1 MAKRESYSE
10 QLECPDCGVH
20 GIAEWSENENLVY
33 GRGLNKTLHS
43 VSDGFERGKQ
53 KDHNGDPTV
62 VCQACGVV
70 VSD

>member
-10 QLECPDCGVH
+10 QLECPNCGAQ
-20 GIAEWSENENLVY
+20 GTAQWSENENPVY

-43 VSDGFERGKQ
+43 VSDGFEQGKQ
-53 KDHNGDPTV
+53 KDQNGDPLV
-62 VCQACGVV
+62 ACQACGVV